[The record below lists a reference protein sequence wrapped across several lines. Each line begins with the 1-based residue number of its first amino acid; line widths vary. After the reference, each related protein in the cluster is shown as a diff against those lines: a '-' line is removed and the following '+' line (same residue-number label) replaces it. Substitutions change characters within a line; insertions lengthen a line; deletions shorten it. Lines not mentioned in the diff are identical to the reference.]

1 MASYGHNN
9 TSSLVDQQQVD
20 ALRRELAAKDEAN
33 FELSATLAAVEAET
47 SHRVQQV
54 ENESGSAVKK
64 LEEQLRRAQ
73 QEANLARSQAVQLQS
88 KLKQQDQQFQQ
99 QVIIQNQHQKP
110 MVTPINLPRDTRI
123 ATAPAPAPAPASSE
137 ATVHQ
142 PSVAVT
148 AVTPESS
155 KNLPISSG
163 QRLAQHLLRTTAQYS
178 TRTCQENNNNNN
190 NNNNENSAQ
199 LQHAQQQWVLL
210 LSRMATI
217 DSDACTDLQLTTFC
231 IEQCVQTGK
240 QSPVDPLLLH
250 LQLTWLQD
258 ALSYSPD
265 SCRALVDA
273 IVTSAAT
280 KDDDTVMTDYRKSF
294 KRSRPSGI
302 RVAGSAV
309 QDDSLSS
316 IANALMNPLWT
327 PSGQSNTNVD
337 DVHTL
342 VSQESFPSHL
352 QLVSELAHNLAGYIL
367 DPCSHQAVSIS
378 SMRILGLLLTHVVP
392 ETTNTSSSNDSNNKE
407 YNASDVNM
415 DKDMD
420 SSSWVTWWKRLVA
433 RDDKK
438 KRNLL
443 SLWEAA
449 AAVIL
454 DRRRDVKKSTRR
466 LPDADMDPTSG
477 EPDPD
482 DMTIDTEVEPE
493 VEDKTQSVDWQSL
506 ESAEILNWMAESLH
520 LMNTFWKLADGS
532 NFRGREWWETGRTRR
547 LTAGVLDIVE
557 GIVLV
562 IEKLHTSA
570 LSLDCI
576 AWLQGLLIHPRGVM
590 MLRTGMATNK
600 STVTNWHRAVSAIAV
615 MVRFLHCIVIRQHDA
630 DHLPRQSRATNDQ
643 LNPAR
648 DSIIRFL
655 DGLLRIVQEDRRILE
670 QKGKLKKAT
679 KVVSFFNVLSEYREM
694 YTSAAAL
701 LLTVTDSSSCKVDND
716 VTCLLRLQ
724 MEELVWD
731 EEEQEAIQT

>member
-1 MASYGHNN
+1 
-9 TSSLVDQQQVD
+9 
-20 ALRRELAAKDEAN
+20 
-33 FELSATLAAVEAET
+33 
-47 SHRVQQV
+47 
-54 ENESGSAVKK
+54 
-64 LEEQLRRAQ
+64 
-73 QEANLARSQAVQLQS
+73 
-88 KLKQQDQQFQQ
+88 
-99 QVIIQNQHQKP
+99 
-110 MVTPINLPRDTRI
+110 MVTPTNLPRDTRI
-123 ATAPAPAPAPASSE
+123 AAASIE

-142 PSVAVT
+142 PAAAVT
-148 AVTPESS
+148 EVTPQPP
-155 KNLPISSG
+155 KHLPISSG

-178 TRTCQENNNNNN
+178 SCQENGNN
-190 NNNNENSAQ
+190 AQ

-210 LSRMATI
+210 LSRMATL
-217 DSDACTDLQLTTFC
+217 DSATCTDLELATFC

-258 ALSYSPD
+258 TLSYSPD

-273 IVTSAAT
+273 IVASTTT
-280 KDDDTVMTDYRKSF
+280 KNHDTAMTDYRRSF
-294 KRSRPSGI
+294 KRGRPSGI

-327 PSGQSNTNVD
+327 PSGRTNTNID
-337 DVHTL
+337 DVHT

-352 QLVSELAHNLAGYIL
+352 QLVSELAHNLADYIL
-367 DPCSHQAVSIS
+367 DPCSQAVSML
-378 SMRILGLLLTHVVP
+378 SMRILGLLLTYVVP
-392 ETTNTSSSNDSNNKE
+392 ETTNTSSSNDSNNNA
-407 YNASDVNM
+407 YNASYSDVNM
-415 DKDMD
+415 DMDMNTD

-433 RDDKK
+433 TDDKK
-438 KRNLL
+438 NKDIL

-454 DRRRDVKKSTRR
+454 DRRIAVKKSTRR
-466 LPDADMDPTSG
+466 LPNADMDPTE

-482 DMTIDTEVEPE
+482 DMTIDTEA
-493 VEDKTQSVDWQSL
+493 EDNTQIVDWQSL
-506 ESAEILNWMAESLH
+506 ESSEILNWMAESLH
-520 LMNTFWKLADGS
+520 LMNTFWKLADDS

-547 LTAGVLDIVE
+547 LTAGVLDVLE

-562 IEKLHTSA
+562 TEKLHTSA

-576 AWLQGLLIHPRGVM
+576 AWIQGLLIHPRGVM
-590 MLRTGMATNK
+590 MLRTCMATNK
-600 STVTNWHRAVSAIAV
+600 SSVTNWHRAVSPIAV

-630 DHLPRQSRATNDQ
+630 DHLPLQSRATNDQ

-648 DSIIRFL
+648 DNIIRFL
-655 DGLLRIVQEDRRILE
+655 DGLLRIVQETRRVLE
-670 QKGKLKKAT
+670 QKGRLKKAT

-701 LLTVTDSSSCKVDND
+701 LLTVTDSSSCKVDHD
-716 VTCLLRLQ
+716 VTSLLRLQ

>member
-1 MASYGHNN
+1 MASYGYGN
-9 TSSLVDQQQVD
+9 TPSLVDQQQVD

-33 FELSATLAAVEAET
+33 FDLSATLAAVEAET

-54 ENESGSAVKK
+54 EKESGSAVKK
-64 LEEQLRRAQ
+64 LEEQLRRVQ
-73 QEANLARSQAVQLQS
+73 QEANMARSQAVLLQS
-88 KLKQQDQQFQQ
+88 KLRQQEQQFQQ
-99 QVIIQNQHQKP
+99 QALIQNQHKKP
-110 MVTPINLPRDTRI
+110 MVTPTNLPRDTRI
-123 ATAPAPAPAPASSE
+123 ATATATAPASSE
-137 ATVHQ
+137 ATVHP
-142 PSVAVT
+142 PSAAVT
-148 AVTPESS
+148 VVTPQPPTP
-155 KNLPISSG
+155 LPISSG

-178 TRTCQENNNNNN
+178 NCQENN
-190 NNNNENSAQ
+190 AQ

-210 LSRMATI
+210 LSRVATF
-217 DSDACTDLQLTTFC
+217 DSAASTDLQLATFC

-258 ALSYSPD
+258 ILSYSPD

-273 IVTSAAT
+273 IVASTTTTNQGTA
-280 KDDDTVMTDYRKSF
+280 MTDYRRSF

-302 RVAGSAV
+302 RVAGAVV

-327 PSGQSNTNVD
+327 PSGRTNTNVD
-337 DVHTL
+337 DVHT
-342 VSQESFPSHL
+342 VSQEFFPSHL
-352 QLVSELAHNLAGYIL
+352 QLVSKLAHNLASYIL
-367 DPCSHQAVSIS
+367 DPCSPAVSML

-392 ETTNTSSSNDSNNKE
+392 ETTNTPSNGSDYDD
-407 YNASDVNM
+407 YNASNV
-415 DKDMD
+415 DMNTD
-420 SSSWVTWWKRLVA
+420 TDASPWLTWWKRLVA
-433 RDDKK
+433 TDENNKK
-438 KRNLL
+438 KKDIL

-454 DRRRDVKKSTRR
+454 DRRLDVKISTRR
-466 LPDADMDPTSG
+466 LPDADMDPTE

-482 DMTIDTEVEPE
+482 DMTVTTEA
-493 VEDKTQSVDWQSL
+493 EDNTQIIDWQSL
-506 ESAEILNWMAESLH
+506 ESTDILDWMAESLH
-520 LMNTFWKLADGS
+520 LMNTFWKLADGR

-547 LTAGVLDIVE
+547 LTAGVLDVLE

-562 IEKLHTSA
+562 TEKLHTSA

-576 AWLQGLLIHPRGVM
+576 VWIQGLLIHPRGVM

-600 STVTNWHRAVSAIAV
+600 STVTNWHRAVSTIAV

-670 QKGKLKKAT
+670 QKGKLRKAT

-701 LLTVTDSSSCKVDND
+701 LLTVTDSSSCNVDND